1 MGLKI
6 KQQLQPKVNIKIE
19 TNQLIRKNRNNG
31 LNASSDTA
39 PTEIEKYFF
48 KIVINNNYYLA

>member
-19 TNQLIRKNRNNG
+19 TNQLIRNRNNG

-39 PTEIEKYFF
+39 PTEIEKYF
-48 KIVINNNYYLA
+48 LR

>member
-39 PTEIEKYFF
+39 PTEIEKYF
-48 KIVINNNYYLA
+48 LR